1 MRGEKRER
9 WEQLCKLAADEQDP
23 DRLMKLIEEINR
35 LLEEK
40 EDRLKQRRSSTAIQD
55 QPCTRL
61 RRPCS
66 ALGP

>member
-55 QPCTRL
+55 QP
-61 RRPCS
+61 
-66 ALGP
+66 